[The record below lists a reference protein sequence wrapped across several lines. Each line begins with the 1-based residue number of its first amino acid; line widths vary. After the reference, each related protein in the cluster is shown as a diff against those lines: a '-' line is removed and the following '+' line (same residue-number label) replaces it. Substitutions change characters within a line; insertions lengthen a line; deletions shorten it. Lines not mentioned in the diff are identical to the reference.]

1 LNPTV
6 FISYASEDAAAAQR
20 ISAALQA
27 AGIAVWFD
35 QSELRGGD
43 AWDAHIRQR
52 IHDCA
57 LFIPVISAHSE
68 ARKEG
73 YFRREWHFAADRTHD
88 MSERTA
94 FLLPV
99 VIDATQEKVADVPE
113 PFLRV
118 QWTRIPAGDAP
129 TAFCDR
135 IKALLAAGHGESP
148 VPQQAARP
156 AAPPTAATRSRTW
169 MIAIVVAVAILLAA
183 GWKVWRSP
191 ARTLPPASA
200 PAVTAA
206 ATAFSPPPHSIA
218 VLPFVNLSGD
228 KEQQYFSDG
237 LTEEVLDSLARMNE
251 LQVAARTSSFSFQG
265 EHPDIATVAHKL
277 NVAAVLEGSVRR
289 SARTIR
295 IAVQLVNGFTG
306 FQLWSETY
314 DRDLGDVLKLQTEIA
329 NAVAGALKVTLLG
342 DVSAKVELGGTR
354 NAEAFNAYLRARKT
368 YIGYETESELQAAIA
383 GYTEAIRLDPGYALA
398 YAARAVALEDFV
410 STYANEK
417 NYKAYIE
424 RGLADAHRS
433 IALAPGLGEGHA
445 ALAPLLRDAADFVAA
460 NREFERAVSLAPG
473 NAEILLPYGLFK
485 VQVGQTEPGLLALR
499 RALQLDPLGNN
510 THDWLGRALIIAGRY
525 SEAIVALKDGL
536 VLYPDDGFMIPR
548 LGYAY
553 YLNGDLQRARDQ
565 CERGSYEFIKRFC
578 LAQVY
583 EKLGRHA
590 DAERQLAE
598 LRHTWGDIA
607 WVYYALVYTE
617 WGDKGRALDSLE
629 LAMKH
634 PTSELLYVRTGFDS
648 LRNEPRFQ
656 AIVKTL
662 KFPD

>member
-20 ISAALQA
+20 LSAALQA

-43 AWDAHIRQR
+43 AWDQHIRQR

-68 ARKEG
+68 ARREG
-73 YFRREWHFAADRTHD
+73 YFRREWRLAADRTLD
-88 MSERTA
+88 MSDRTA

-99 VIDATQEKVADVPE
+99 VIDATPEKVADVPE

-135 IKALLAAGHGESP
+135 INALLAAGHGESP
-148 VPQQAARP
+148 LPQQAARP
-156 AAPPTAATRSRTW
+156 AAPPMAATRSRTW
-169 MIAIVVAVAILLAA
+169 MIAIVAAVAILLAA

-191 ARTLPPASA
+191 ARTLPSMSA
-200 PAVTAA
+200 PALAA
-206 ATAFSPPPHSIA
+206 ATTAFSPPPHSIA

-237 LTEEVLDSLARMNE
+237 LTVEVLDSLARMNE

-289 SARTIR
+289 SAHTMR
-295 IAVQLVNGFTG
+295 IAVQLVNGLTG

-314 DRDLGDVLKLQTEIA
+314 DRDQGDVLKLQTEIA
-329 NAVAGALKVTLLG
+329 NAVANSLKVTLLG

-398 YAARAVALEDFV
+398 YAARANALDDFV
-410 STYANEK
+410 ATYSKEWNYSDHVEK
-417 NYKAYIE
+417 
-424 RGLADAHRS
+424 GLIDARKS

-445 ALAPLLRDAADFVAA
+445 ALALLLKDSADFVGAD
-460 NREFERAVSLAPG
+460 REFERAVALAPG
-473 NAEILLPYGLFK
+473 NTEVLVPYGLFK
-485 VQVGQTEPGLLALR
+485 VEAGQTEPGLAALR

-510 THDWLGRALIIAGRY
+510 IHDQLGRGLILAGRY
-525 SEAIVALKDGL
+525 QEAIATLKDGL
-536 VLYPDDGFMIPR
+536 ALYPDDGFMTPR

-553 YLNGDLQRARDQ
+553 YLSGDLQRARDQ
-565 CERGSYEFIKRFC
+565 CERGGYEFEKGFC

-583 EKLGRHA
+583 KKLGKHA
-590 DAERQLAE
+590 EAEQQLAD
-598 LRHTWGDIA
+598 LRHTWGDTEAVEYA
-607 WVYYALVYTE
+607 WIYAD
-617 WGDKGRALDSLE
+617 WGDTNRALDSLDI
-629 LAMKH
+629 AMKH
-634 PTSELLYVRTGFDS
+634 PTAELLYLKTRFNS
-648 LRNEPRFQ
+648 LRQEPRFQ
-656 AIVKTL
+656 AIVKAL